1 MTDAETKP
9 DALDHDG
16 DGKKGG
22 AKPTRPVW
30 VVIRGEGL
38 KRVAA
43 SEFAAAVADG
53 RGRRATDR
61 DLEIAGIARD
71 ER

>member
-9 DALDHDG
+9 DPLDHDG
-16 DGKKGG
+16 DRRKGG
-22 AKPTRPVW
+22 AKPTEPVW
-30 VVIRGEGL
+30 VVVKGEGL
-38 KRVAA
+38 KRVAPGA
-43 SEFAAAVADG
+43 FAAAVADG

-61 DLEIAGIARD
+61 DLEIAAVPVE